1 MSMKKTALAAATR
14 ELLRDAAGSTSGR
27 AARTIHG
34 GHGLKLRQTVIAL
47 TSGTVMAEH
56 RSPGEASLQ
65 VLVGEIVLVTDQTR
79 WQLMAG
85 DFLELPP
92 EPHSVE
98 AVSDA
103 VLLLTVSNHGA

>member
-1 MSMKKTALAAATR
+1 MKKTALAAVTR

-34 GHGLKLRQTVIAL
+34 GHGLMLRQTVIAL
-47 TSGTVMAEH
+47 SAGSAMAEH
-56 RSPGEASLQ
+56 KSPGEASLQ
-65 VLVGEIVLVTDQTR
+65 VLLGEIVLVTGDTR

-92 EPHSVE
+92 DPHSIE
-98 AVSDA
+98 AVNDA
-103 VLLLTVSNHGA
+103 VLLLTVSNHG

>member
-1 MSMKKTALAAATR
+1 MKKTALAAVTR

-34 GHGLKLRQTVIAL
+34 GHGLLLRQTVIAL
-47 TSGTVMAEH
+47 SAGSAMAEH
-56 RSPGEASLQ
+56 NSPGEASLQ
-65 VLVGEIVLVTDQTR
+65 VLLGEIVLVTGDTR

-92 EPHSVE
+92 DPHSVE
-98 AVSDA
+98 ATSDA
-103 VLLLTVSNHGA
+103 VLLLTVSNR